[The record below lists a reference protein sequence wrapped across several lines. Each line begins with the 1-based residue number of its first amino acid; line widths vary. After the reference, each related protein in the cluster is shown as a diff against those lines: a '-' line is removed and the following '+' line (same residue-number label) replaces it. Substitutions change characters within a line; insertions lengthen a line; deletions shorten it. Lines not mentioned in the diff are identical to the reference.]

1 MSQLHFCEI
10 EVGNQE
16 HRLLWPLYII
26 VLVRLEHN
34 KGRWRLGIWHGSND
48 ARSWACNQSISEGR
62 KIQEGCL
69 RGWGYGSEILVLR
82 WWWWKWKGW
91 LVRSVCE
98 REEGVKRVSDSR
110 TSLFRKVKGDVCHR
124 GSVQLCLRLDA
135 LGCSIWQCLKWSAD
149 WLISVLNLE
158 HFVYK
163 IHLNFSCVCSPWD
176 LKCCSTLWTSISEY
190 SKKPQALQ
198 PIQCLFQYF
207 SISKAWEKTSY
218 KALRKIYF
226 QSCADSCEKT
236 LYLTRTEMHFTGGK
250 FSHPSE
256 YRFLK
261 NNQHSRTKK
270 WGLEVL
276 FMEGTR
282 N

>member
-48 ARSWACNQSISEGR
+48 ARSWTCNQSISEGR

-98 REEGVKRVSDSR
+98 REEVLRGWMTAGHPCSEKWKE
-110 TSLFRKVKGDVCHR
+110 TSVTEVACNSVFVLMPWDVQY
-124 GSVQLCLRLDA
+124 GSVWNEVLTGWFLFLTW
-135 LGCSIWQCLKWSAD
+135 SILFIKYIW
-149 WLISVLNLE
+149 ISV
-158 HFVYK
+158 VYVL
-163 IHLNFSCVCSPWD
+163 HE
-176 LKCCSTLWTSISEY
+176 TISEY